1 MALLE
6 IVKFPHPALRKKAK
20 PIQKMEKK
28 HLQLA
33 KNMLETMHRHWGIGL
48 ASNQVHREDV
58 RLIVVDIRSSRTN
71 SPQEGSNQ
79 TSSPQEP
86 PPPAEGQK
94 NKGTT
99 KSTTKGTTKGA
110 TKATPEETPPPRY
123 LHPVWTELEK
133 TTPMPLILI
142 NPKCIEHQG
151 SVLSQEGCLSIP
163 SYTAEIKR
171 KAWVKVS
178 GLNLQGK
185 EVCWEA
191 DGLLGICLQHEID
204 HLNGKLFIDHL
215 SLIKANRIKTQIYKY
230 GYPKEE
236 SLPPLQNQPHSPSK
250 N

>member
-20 PIQKMEKK
+20 PIQKVEKK

-79 TSSPQEP
+79 EGSNQTSSPQEP

-99 KSTTKGTTKGA
+99 KA
-110 TKATPEETPPPRY
+110 T
-123 LHPVWTELEK
+123 
-133 TTPMPLILI
+133 
-142 NPKCIEHQG
+142 
-151 SVLSQEGCLSIP
+151 
-163 SYTAEIKR
+163 
-171 KAWVKVS
+171 
-178 GLNLQGK
+178 
-185 EVCWEA
+185 
-191 DGLLGICLQHEID
+191 
-204 HLNGKLFIDHL
+204 
-215 SLIKANRIKTQIYKY
+215 
-230 GYPKEE
+230 
-236 SLPPLQNQPHSPSK
+236 NQRH
-250 N
+250 NQRHN